1 MRQCYFLTCM
11 YRDFIHELHAHKTVF
26 PQVCVCNN
34 EIPTSRWFLS
44 HLHAHFENVLE
55 VQCRHKRFG
64 TLLYHKSCD
73 LIHALS
79 LALGRT
85 ETREEKTKM
94 PDLGKSVTELQPSLP
109 QQMNT
114 VAVYLN
120 NKLHQRAKVLKQSF
134 EEAPESIANLN
145 IS

>member
-1 MRQCYFLTCM
+1 MLLPNL

-34 EIPTSRWFLS
+34 EIPTSRWFLL

-85 ETREEKTKM
+85 ETREDKTKM
-94 PDLGKSVTELQPSLP
+94 PDS
-109 QQMNT
+109 
-114 VAVYLN
+114 
-120 NKLHQRAKVLKQSF
+120 
-134 EEAPESIANLN
+134 
-145 IS
+145 